1 MLINIK
7 QSIQQREDYV
17 AINLVYQLSIV
28 QLAYRIME

>member
-7 QSIQQREDYV
+7 RSIQQREDYV